1 MLVEVEVKNKD
12 VTVRSLMS
20 GTNFWVGNKK
30 GKPKQKKGKGK
41 GKGKK
46 KKEGWE

>member
-1 MLVEVEVKNKD
+1 
-12 VTVRSLMS
+12 MS
-20 GTNFWVGNKK
+20 GTNFWVGNTSKLSAGKK

-46 KKEGWE
+46 KKEGWG